1 MSDYDDF
8 LDENYPV
15 KIGDISYNASD
26 VLKEIDPIGYGE
38 GKLNYE
44 DMQNE
49 E

>member
-15 KIGDISYNASD
+15 KTGDLSYNASD
-26 VLKEIDPIGYGE
+26 VLKEIDPTAYREGLLGYE
-38 GKLNYE
+38 G
-44 DMQNE
+44 MQNE